1 MILTFHA
8 LYAVTVN
15 FSPRTRN
22 LYGIP
27 IGNLYSTGAE
37 KNSLEMDNLT
47 AFMDLKSLSMLKMT
61 KKHVQLDNLIAIV
74 SQRHLDL
81 SSYKDSKQ
89 NEAQ

>member
-1 MILTFHA
+1 
-8 LYAVTVN
+8 
-15 FSPRTRN
+15 
-22 LYGIP
+22 
-27 IGNLYSTGAE
+27 
-37 KNSLEMDNLT
+37 MDNLT

-61 KKHVQLDNLIAIV
+61 KKHVQLDNLIATV